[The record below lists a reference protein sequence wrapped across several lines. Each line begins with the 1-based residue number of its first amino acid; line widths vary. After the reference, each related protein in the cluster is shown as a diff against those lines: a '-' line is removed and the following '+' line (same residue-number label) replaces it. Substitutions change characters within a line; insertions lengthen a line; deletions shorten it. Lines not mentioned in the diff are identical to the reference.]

1 LQSTAKWTQ
10 SSRKNI
16 STSHKDF
23 KIREEYCRR
32 FMMLFMPFRSMDNFL
47 ENTDNYHSAFAT
59 YDANNMFPD
68 NVKEYA
74 NNIQDIRN
82 SLRVNM
88 PMNILQESTLD
99 DEGDEV
105 TQETNCEADG
115 SDEALMQNI
124 AELFASNNQ
133 NEETLFQPCND
144 ITPSYVGTSG
154 ATPQPVFE
162 KEDHIFKPNQNVCQI
177 QEDSIAMEQ
186 TAENNLCE
194 SRFVT
199 NVIALNS
206 LAYHCL
212 IRDHQGPNANK
223 TQNATGTV
231 ESVLQWGTNDN
242 LDTNQKKAFEIL
254 AATYIL
260 TFHDDLIGEEEALN
274 ENAGLNQLTQKKKTV
289 ARNYACS

>member
-1 LQSTAKWTQ
+1 
-10 SSRKNI
+10 
-16 STSHKDF
+16 
-23 KIREEYCRR
+23 
-32 FMMLFMPFRSMDNFL
+32 
-47 ENTDNYHSAFAT
+47 
-59 YDANNMFPD
+59 
-68 NVKEYA
+68 
-74 NNIQDIRN
+74 
-82 SLRVNM
+82 
-88 PMNILQESTLD
+88 
-99 DEGDEV
+99 
-105 TQETNCEADG
+105 
-115 SDEALMQNI
+115 
-124 AELFASNNQ
+124 
-133 NEETLFQPCND
+133 
-144 ITPSYVGTSG
+144 
-154 ATPQPVFE
+154 
-162 KEDHIFKPNQNVCQI
+162 
-177 QEDSIAMEQ
+177 MEQ